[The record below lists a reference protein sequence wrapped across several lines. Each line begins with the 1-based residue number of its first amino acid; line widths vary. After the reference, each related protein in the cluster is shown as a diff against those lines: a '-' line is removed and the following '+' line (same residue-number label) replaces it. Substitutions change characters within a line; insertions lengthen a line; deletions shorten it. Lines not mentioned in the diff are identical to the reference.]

1 VLQLLVTRNVPR
13 SLISLTLKMEVIST
27 SETSVLKKPHGVR
40 SQKTAFF
47 LATAVKTSN
56 LT

>member
-1 VLQLLVTRNVPR
+1 MANTTFEESHILGFDAMWFLQE
-13 SLISLTLKMEVIST
+13 LT
-27 SETSVLKKPHGVR
+27 PHGVR